1 MFLFAFCYHSVYNFP
16 MANENDST
24 ENHILKTAT
33 KLFSE
38 KGFDAVGVQE
48 IVDKSGITKPTLY
61 YYFKSKTGLLESIIN
76 QNESAHI
83 QILEK
88 SAVYE
93 HKFFESL
100 LKILKAEID
109 YAERNTDYFRFRI
122 NLLNSPEESESFS
135 AFFPFAKKIEK
146 LFLEFFKNSAN
157 EFGNMKGKEELY
169 SAIFSSNICSIAR
182 QVLSGSMKVSD
193 EILYSIIH
201 SFVYGFAD

>member
-1 MFLFAFCYHSVYNFP
+1 MENA
-16 MANENDST
+16 NDST
-24 ENHILKTAT
+24 EKHILKTAT
-33 KLFSE
+33 RLFSE

-76 QNESAHI
+76 QNESVHI

-93 HKFFESL
+93 HNFFDSL

-109 YAERNTDYFRFRI
+109 YAERNSDYFRFRI
-122 NLLNSPEESESFS
+122 NLLNSPEESESFT
-135 AFFPFAKKIEK
+135 AFFPFAKKIEN
-146 LFLEFFKNSAN
+146 LFLEFFKDSAN

-169 SAIFSSNICSIAR
+169 STLFSSNICSIAR

-193 EILYSIIH
+193 EILYTIIH

>member
-1 MFLFAFCYHSVYNFP
+1 MENA
-16 MANENDST
+16 NDST
-24 ENHILKTAT
+24 EKHILKTAT
-33 KLFSE
+33 RLFSE

-76 QNESAHI
+76 QNESVHI

-93 HKFFESL
+93 HNFFDSL

-109 YAERNTDYFRFRI
+109 YAERNSDYFRFRI
-122 NLLNSPEESESFS
+122 NLLNSPEESESFT
-135 AFFPFAKKIEK
+135 AFFPFAKKIEN

-169 SAIFSSNICSIAR
+169 STLFSSNICSIAR

-193 EILYSIIH
+193 EILYTIIH